1 MKLPN
6 KIFVDTSFFIA
17 LLNSRDTY
25 HHPAVKWQE
34 QLSKQMV
41 QKITSDYIL
50 LELCDGLAKLNYR
63 QVAVQ
68 IIELIEKDVSFKVI
82 PTSSE
87 ITQAAWTLFKSRPD
101 KEWGLTDCTSFV
113 IMEKFAI
120 TSALTTDHHFKQAG
134 FEALLLTHE

>member
-1 MKLPN
+1 MKLAN

-17 LLNSRDTY
+17 LMNNRDAA
-25 HHPAVKWQE
+25 HPMAIKLQE
-34 QLSKQMV
+34 QMSKQAI
-41 QKITSDYIL
+41 QKVTSEYIL

-63 QVAVQ
+63 SFAIQLIDLLEQDASFQ
-68 IIELIEKDVSFKVI
+68 II

-87 ITQAAWTLFKSRPD
+87 ITQAAWALFKSRLD

-113 IMEKFAI
+113 IMEKLNI

-134 FEALLLTHE
+134 FEALLI

>member
-6 KIFVDTSFFIA
+6 KLFVDTSFFIA
-17 LLNSRDTY
+17 LLNSRDAD
-25 HHPAVKWQE
+25 HSQAVKLQE
-34 QLSKQMV
+34 QLSKQAI
-41 QKITSDYIL
+41 QKVTSDYIL
-50 LELCDGLAKLNYR
+50 LELCDGLAKLSYR
-63 QVAVQ
+63 QIAVQ
-68 IIELIEKDVSFKVI
+68 TIELIEKDGSFKII

-113 IMEKFAI
+113 IMEKFNI

-134 FEALLLTHE
+134 FEALLLTR